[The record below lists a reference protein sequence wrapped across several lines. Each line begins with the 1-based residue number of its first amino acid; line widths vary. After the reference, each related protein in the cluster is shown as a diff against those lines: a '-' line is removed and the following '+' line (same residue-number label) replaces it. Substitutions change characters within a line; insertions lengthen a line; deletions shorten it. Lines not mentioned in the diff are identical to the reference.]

1 MNKKIL
7 SVIAGIVLIGTI
19 TAYSEAELSTPFG
32 YNTSGVEITDFNLD
46 FKDIE
51 LMLDV
56 KTTELPATIEIS
68 FERDFFD
75 STKMN
80 QDIEFTII
88 ADGDIVYYEEIT
100 TNVEFRTLK
109 FKLTS
114 EVDLVEIFGTHLKGM
129 TAQVSIVEVPEEIPS
144 SQVIEDSKKINELEL
159 ENQKLIEENE
169 LLKEE
174 NENLDGRIFELE
186 NLVSAMEVQVN
197 NLNSI
202 VTEQVKVIYNWVL
215 GYSI

>member
-19 TAYSEAELSTPFG
+19 IGDSEAKLSAPFG
-32 YNTSGVEITDFNLD
+32 YNTSGVEITDFDLD
-46 FKDIE
+46 FKNIE
-51 LMLDV
+51 IMLDV
-56 KTTELPATIEIS
+56 KTTELPATIEIT
-68 FERDFFD
+68 FERNFFD

-88 ADGDIVYYEEIT
+88 ADGDIVYYEEIE
-100 TNVEFRTLK
+100 NGSEFRTIK
-109 FKLTS
+109 FNLTS
-114 EVDLVEIFGTHLKGM
+114 EIELVEIFGTHLKGI
-129 TAQVSIVEVPEEIPS
+129 ASQIPIVEVPEKTPS
-144 SQVIEDSKKINELEL
+144 SHVIEESKKINVLEF
-159 ENQKLIEENE
+159 ENQKLREENE

-174 NENLDGRIFELE
+174 NQKLDGRIFELE

-197 NLNSI
+197 NLNAI

>member
-19 TAYSEAELSTPFG
+19 TGYSEADLTPFG

-100 TNVEFRTLK
+100 TNAEYRTLK

-159 ENQKLIEENE
+159 ENQKIIEENE

>member
-1 MNKKIL
+1 MNKKII

-19 TAYSEAELSTPFG
+19 TGFSEAKLSAPFD
-32 YNTSGVEITDFNLD
+32 YNTSGVDIIDFNLD

-51 LMLDV
+51 VMLDV
-56 KTTELPATIEIS
+56 KTTELPATIEIT

-75 STKMN
+75 SKKMN

-88 ADGDIVYYEEIT
+88 SDGDIVYYEEIFSS
-100 TNVEFRTLK
+100 VEFRTIK
-109 FKLTS
+109 FNLTS

-129 TAQVSIVEVPEEIPS
+129 TAQVPIVQVPEEIPS
-144 SQVIEDSKKINELEL
+144 SQVIKNSEKINELEL
-159 ENQKLIEENE
+159 ENQKLLEENE
-169 LLKEE
+169 NLKEE
-174 NENLDGRIFELE
+174 NENLDGRIVELE
-186 NLVSAMEVQVN
+186 NLISALEVQVN

-215 GYSI
+215 GYSL

>member
-19 TAYSEAELSTPFG
+19 TDYSEAELSTPFG

-56 KTTELPATIEIS
+56 KTTELPATIEIT

-80 QDIEFTII
+80 QDIEFIII
-88 ADGDIVYYEEIT
+88 ADGDMVYYEEIT

-129 TAQVSIVEVPEEIPS
+129 TAQISIVEVPEEIPS
-144 SQVIEDSKKINELEL
+144 SQIIEDSKKINELEL
-159 ENQKLIEENE
+159 ENQNLIEKNE

-186 NLVSAMEVQVN
+186 NLVSAMKVQVN